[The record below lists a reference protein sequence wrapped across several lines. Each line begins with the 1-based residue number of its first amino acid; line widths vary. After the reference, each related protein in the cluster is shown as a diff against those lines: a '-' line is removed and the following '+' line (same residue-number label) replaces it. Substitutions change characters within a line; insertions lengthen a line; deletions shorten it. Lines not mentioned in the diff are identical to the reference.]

1 MQARLSLSKEECF
14 TLLKN
19 WYMDIHQIPV
29 EVTPVFPLLSN
40 GDQPTVFFRMNE
52 SMLNEQGFLS
62 VLNSML
68 EQSGFYI
75 AQSMVHVN
83 MENEIEFQGIS
94 IVINQFAET
103 NLDVLPEWLSE
114 RIANLKF
121 ADCIL
126 VIKTRKYI
134 KDK

>member
-75 AQSMVHVN
+75 AQSKIHVG
-83 MENEIEFQGIS
+83 MENKTEFQGIS
-94 IVINQFAET
+94 IVINQFAEI

-121 ADCIL
+121 ANRVRTL
-126 VIKTRKYI
+126 QMHK
-134 KDK
+134 

>member
-68 EQSGFYI
+68 QRSGFYI

-94 IVINQFAET
+94 IVIQKVAET

-121 ADCIL
+121 ANRVRTL
-126 VIKTRKYI
+126 QMHK
-134 KDK
+134 

>member
-19 WYMDIHQIPV
+19 WYIDVYQLLV

-68 EQSGFYI
+68 EQSGFI
-75 AQSMVHVN
+75 IMQSITHVN
-83 MENEIEFQGIS
+83 MEKETEFQGMS
-94 IVINQFAET
+94 IVIQKVAET

-114 RIANLKF
+114 HIANLKF
-121 ADCIL
+121 ANRVRTL
-126 VIKTRKYI
+126 QMHK
-134 KDK
+134 